1 MSIGLR
7 FDCACRSAVCWAVA
21 LLVSQSVA
29 AQDLV
34 RIGGSRSGTG
44 GMQLLAG
51 AFVATHPGIG
61 VDVEKSMG
69 SEGGIR
75 ALLAGRVDLA
85 VSNRPPT
92 DRESAQSAMLSVE
105 YARTP
110 FVVAVHRSVGATA
123 LTSPQLAGLLAHL
136 AARRPDRQRAP
147 PPPPPRPVL
156 RVPEAADTL
165 RLKTISADVSLAVD
179 AALQRRGML
188 YARTDGEAAYLIEH
202 TPGAFGG
209 STLALIESERLPLTA
224 LQIDGRLPTVAHLV
238 DGSYPWYK
246 SLYLLTRADAG
257 VNTRLFIAFVQSAQG
272 RALLQASGHAPR

>member
-1 MSIGLR
+1 MSISLR
-7 FDCACRSAVCWAVA
+7 FECACRSAVCWVVA
-21 LLVSQSVA
+21 LLVSHSVA

-34 RIGGSRSGTG
+34 RIGGSRSATG
-44 GMQLLAG
+44 GMQLLAR
-51 AFVATHPGIG
+51 AFVATHPAIG

-92 DRESAQSAMLSVE
+92 DRESAQSTMLSVE

-110 FVVAVHRSVGATA
+110 FVVAVHRNVGATA
-123 LTSPQLAGLLAHL
+123 LTSSQLAGLLAQL
-136 AARRPDRQRAP
+136 AARWPDGQRA
-147 PPPPPRPVL
+147 RPVL
-156 RVPEAADTL
+156 RVPEAADTI

-179 AALQRRGML
+179 AALHRRGML

-209 STLALIESERLPLTA
+209 STLALIESEHLPLTA

-272 RALLQASGHAPR
+272 RALLQANGHAPR